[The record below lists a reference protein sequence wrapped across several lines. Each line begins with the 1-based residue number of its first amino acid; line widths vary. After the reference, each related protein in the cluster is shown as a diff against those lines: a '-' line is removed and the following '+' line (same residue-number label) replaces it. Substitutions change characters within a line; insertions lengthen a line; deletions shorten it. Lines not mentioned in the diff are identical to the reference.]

1 MPCHTTQGPHRI
13 NLYINP
19 LNATLASWSYS
30 HELPPVQEGNIYF
43 INFAS
48 IDSENDITLCLNL
61 HSLHSL
67 GSQHAQCVEPIV
79 GVGVA
84 GQNFVTKSDELKAMI
99 AEIPKWCVPVSF
111 VSNYKFI
118 QV

>member
-1 MPCHTTQGPHRI
+1 MQ
-13 NLYINP
+13 
-19 LNATLASWSYS
+19 
-30 HELPPVQEGNIYF
+30 VGNIYF

-61 HSLHSL
+61 HSQQGQS
-67 GSQHAQCVEPIV
+67 GSQCAVPIV
-79 GVGVA
+79 GIGA
-84 GQNFVTKSDELKAMI
+84 AAQNFVTKSEELKAMI
-99 AEIPKWCVPVSF
+99 GEIPKWCVPVSF